1 MLATLFNLAMLAV
14 AYGMLVI
21 PVLWLARPVRMV
33 NPF

>member
-1 MLATLFNLAMLAV
+1 MLINLAMLAL

-21 PVLWLARPVRMV
+21 PALWLARPVRMV